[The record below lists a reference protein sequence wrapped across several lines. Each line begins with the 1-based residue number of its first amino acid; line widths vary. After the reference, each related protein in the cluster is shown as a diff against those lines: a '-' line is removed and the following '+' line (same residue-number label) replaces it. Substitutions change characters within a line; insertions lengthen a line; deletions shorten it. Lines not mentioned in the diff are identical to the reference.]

1 MLQGQGGGRGE
12 VAGGGSQKAQ
22 RGRGCR
28 QGGRMGGRRETQ
40 GADEGHSGVWTA
52 GALLRPP
59 STGPN
64 PRWCYCSGTLHSP
77 ERRLDGR
84 LAPPPSNRRYHSRPL
99 AALTSHQVCCG
110 RVGPFCQE
118 RSEGL
123 EVAFG
128 SSHKGGSAAALHTK
142 AWVNCGRGRGNVE
155 RGKRKEKGKKK
166 EEKGGLGLRPPP
178 PLPTRLTSFA
188 SSVDPPS
195 SKAACSATT
204 SPALA
209 AA

>member
-1 MLQGQGGGRGE
+1 
-12 VAGGGSQKAQ
+12 
-22 RGRGCR
+22 
-28 QGGRMGGRRETQ
+28 MGGRKGTQ
-40 GADEGHSGVWTA
+40 GSDGGSLWTA
-52 GALLRPP
+52 ENLEDVVQPP

-84 LAPPPSNRRYHSRPL
+84 LAPPPLNRRHHSRPL
-99 AALTSHQVCCG
+99 AALTSHPVCCG
-110 RVGPFCQE
+110 RVGTCCQE

-128 SSHKGGSAAALHTK
+128 SSHKGGSTAALHTK
-142 AWVNCGRGRGNVE
+142 ARVDCGRGRRNVE
-155 RGKRKEKGKKK
+155 RGERKEKGKKK
-166 EEKGGLGLRPPP
+166 EEKGGLALPSV